1 MEVTMSNFGRDLLAW
16 VCENNVQR
24 FSGELQLNRAINARF
39 GGNPK
44 GKRYPADC
52 YSGTCDVAVPTKGD
66 RFGWVE
72 VKYAQTYFSQ
82 KDFRRDNYKL
92 FEKYVF
98 STSTNEHSVRNDLI
112 LKLGSLIGQPCVEYV
127 GMLVVFLYSDLYPL
141 PNNTFSRL
149 DAITSPNTWR
159 KETVPA
165 WSNPDHQEVPSYI
178 LPVYWERSAA
188 AQRAG

>member
-1 MEVTMSNFGRDLLAW
+1 MSTFARELLSW
-16 VCENNVQR
+16 VRENNAQR
-24 FSGELQLNRAINARF
+24 FSGEIQLNRAINARF

-44 GKRYPADC
+44 GKRYPAGC
-52 YSGTCDVAVPTKGD
+52 YSGTCDVAVPTDGD

-98 STSTNEHSVRNDLI
+98 STSQNEHSVRNDLI
-112 LKLGSLIGQPCVEYV
+112 LKLGSLVGQPCVDYV
-127 GMLVVFLYSDLYPL
+127 GMLVVFLYSDLYPF

-149 DAITSPNTWR
+149 DAITSPNSWR

-165 WSNPDHQEVPSYI
+165 WANPDHQEVPSYV
-178 LPVYWERSAA
+178 LPVYWERSA
-188 AQRAG
+188 